1 MGVRTDG
8 AVSSEAL
15 PAATT
20 IKVGTEVRAM
30 SRAEIS
36 SGRRF
41 DDSMRWV
48 RTSDSNVSAPVCGG
62 MQYEA
67 HRTNC
72 HAPDEDLPVLEG
84 FFDLATPRNPD
95 SMVSIHTPSAMLDTH
110 RQRGC
115 SVRIPCD

>member
-8 AVSSEAL
+8 ATSSEAL

-20 IKVGTEVRAM
+20 IKVGTEVRAT

-41 DDSMRWV
+41 VDSMRWV
-48 RTSDSNVSAPVCGG
+48 RTSESNVGAPVCGG
-62 MQYEA
+62 MQNEA
-67 HRTNC
+67 LRTNC

-84 FFDLATPRNPD
+84 FSDLGTPWNPD
-95 SMVSIHTPSAMLDTH
+95 SMVSIDTPSAMLDTH